1 MIPFSMSYKVGRT
14 FEFKAQFRKL
24 TKKDKPLQGK
34 LDKKIRQIVE
44 NPSIGEPKSYNL
56 KYARALHVADHYV
69 IVYMIINDTILFLY
83 VDHHDFVY
91 HEAPKVF
98 KDIEVEF
105 PELWATMSDEMKRRF
120 KG

>member
-1 MIPFSMSYKVGRT
+1 VIPFSMSYKVGRT
-14 FEFKAQFRKL
+14 LEFKAQFRKL
-24 TKKDKPLQGK
+24 TKKNKPLQDK

-56 KYARALHVADHYV
+56 KYTRALHVADHYV

-91 HEAPKVF
+91 HESPKVF
-98 KDIEVEF
+98 KDIEFEF
-105 PELWATMSDEMKRRF
+105 PELWATMSNEMKRRF